1 MPNTNPNAMP
11 NYRHGI
17 SNATIAIQSSP
28 GVYGTPWKE
37 VGAQS
42 VTPQRAEASSYTAYS
57 DNGKPANIGGTRGSD
72 TFQVQFASFSDDYN
86 TLVLGHKRNPTTGGT
101 VKSHDDKGAVFAF
114 GYQVEGT
121 TRGTRVWEYGCTS
134 SEPAA
139 NAFQSDGENVQ
150 ESPDTC
156 TLKVAGDIFADG
168 CEHYE
173 EVCYEGDPGY
183 ETFLDA
189 VPTYADGTVVPV
201 GTKLETLAIGSLTLS
216 PAFDANIEAYVVTTT
231 NATDTVT
238 ATAVDDGAEVS
249 IEVNGSTHTSGNVAT
264 WVSGTNTVVVTVS
277 DGETVPTTN
286 TYIVLVTK
294 E

>member
-17 SNATIAIQSSP
+17 RNFTIAIQTAE
-28 GVYGTPWKE
+28 GTYDTPWKE

-42 VTPQRAEASSYTAYS
+42 VTPQRAETSSVTAYS
-57 DNGKPANIGGTRGSD
+57 DDGKAANLGGTRGND
-72 TFQVQFASFSDDYN
+72 TIEVQFASFSNDYN
-86 TLVLGHKRNPTTGGT
+86 TLVLGHKVNATTGGI
-101 VKSHDDKGAVFAF
+101 VKSHDDEAAVFAC
-114 GYQVEGT
+114 GYEVQGT
-121 TRGTRVWEYGCTS
+121 KKPMRVWEYGCTS

-139 NAFQSDGENVQ
+139 SAFTSHGENVT

-156 TLKVAGDIFADG
+156 TITVGGDVFADG
-168 CEHYE
+168 KEHYE

-189 VPTYADGTVVPV
+189 VPTYAGGTVVPV

-216 PAFDANIEAYVVTTT
+216 PAFDADIEAYVVTTT

-249 IEVNGSTHTSGNVAT
+249 IEVNGSTHTSGSAAT

-277 DGETVPTTN
+277 DGETVPTTS

-294 E
+294 D